1 MTMSRYKSSV
11 EHPGVLALKEHIA
24 AVRTEVTGHPLYTS
38 FRSRRDVAVFM
49 EHHAFAV
56 WDFMSLLKSLQ
67 RQLTCTSV
75 PWVPQGPVAS
85 RRLINEIT
93 LVEESDELGEG
104 FIAHFELDRAAMDDA
119 GADPGPL
126 DAFLGLIRSGTPVP
140 KALVAAEAPLPVRDF
155 VGATWSVIETAP
167 VHIQAAVFAF
177 GREDLIPEMF
187 EQVVRIDDRDGSLA
201 TFKNYLHRHI
211 EVDADEHTPMAMRM
225 LVDLCGD
232 GSRKWEECT
241 HAVREALS
249 ERARFWDAIL
259 RQLREGA
266 LATGS

>member
-38 FRSRRDVAVFM
+38 FRSHRDVAVFM

-93 LVEESDELGEG
+93 L
-104 FIAHFELDRAAMDDA
+104 
-119 GADPGPL
+119 GA
-126 DAFLGLIRSGTPVP
+126 VP
-140 KALVAAEAPLPVRDF
+140 CTRLTLPKICRV
-155 VGATWSVIETAP
+155 
-167 VHIQAAVFAF
+167 
-177 GREDLIPEMF
+177 
-187 EQVVRIDDRDGSLA
+187 
-201 TFKNYLHRHI
+201 
-211 EVDADEHTPMAMRM
+211 
-225 LVDLCGD
+225 
-232 GSRKWEECT
+232 
-241 HAVREALS
+241 
-249 ERARFWDAIL
+249 
-259 RQLREGA
+259 
-266 LATGS
+266 

>member
-11 EHPGVLALKEHIA
+11 EHPGVRALKDHIA
-24 AVRTEVTGHPLYTS
+24 GIRTEVTAHPLYTS

-49 EHHAFAV
+49 EHHVFAV

-75 PWVPQGPVAS
+75 PWVPRGPVAS

-104 FIAHFELDRAAMDDA
+104 FTSHFELYRAAMGDA

-126 DAFLGLIRSGTPVP
+126 DAFLDLIRAGTPVP
-140 KALVAAEAPLPVRDF
+140 KALVAAGAPLPVREF
-155 VGATWSVIETAP
+155 VGATWHVVETAP
-167 VHIQAAVFAF
+167 VHVQGAVFAF

-187 EQVVRIDDRDGSLA
+187 VQVVRIEDRDGSL
-201 TFKNYLHRHI
+201 TRFRDYLHRHI

-232 GSRKWEECT
+232 DPRKWEECT
-241 HAVREALS
+241 YAVHEALH

-259 RQLREGA
+259 RQLREGG
-266 LATGS
+266 LDCGS

>member
-1 MTMSRYKSSV
+1 MSRYKSSV
-11 EHPGVLALKEHIA
+11 EHPGVLALKEQIA

-38 FRSRRDVAVFM
+38 FRDRRDVTVFM

-67 RQLTCTSV
+67 RQLTCTAV

-104 FIAHFELDRAAMDDA
+104 FTSHFELYRAAMDDA

-126 DAFLGLIRSGTPVP
+126 DAFLDLLRSETPVP
-140 KALVAAEAPLPVRDF
+140 KALVDAGAPLPVRDF
-155 VGATWSVIETAP
+155 VGATWDVVETAP
-167 VHIQAAVFAF
+167 VHVQAAVFAF

-187 EQVVRIDDRDGSLA
+187 EQVVRIDDRDGKLGR
-201 TFKNYLHRHI
+201 FKDYLHRHI

-232 GSRKWEECT
+232 DSRAWAECAC
-241 HAVREALS
+241 AVREALR
-249 ERARFWDAIL
+249 ERAGFWDAIL
-259 RQLREGA
+259 RQIREGGPRTA
-266 LATGS
+266 S

>member
-11 EHPGVLALKEHIA
+11 EHPEVLALKGHIA

-38 FRSRRDVAVFM
+38 FHSHRDVAVFM

-93 LVEESDELGEG
+93 LVEESDEWGEG
-104 FIAHFELDRAAMDDA
+104 FTSHFELYRAAMDDA

-126 DAFLGLIRSGTPVP
+126 DAFLGLLRTGTPVP
-140 KALVAAEAPLPVRDF
+140 KALVAAGAPLPVRDF
-155 VGATWSVIETAP
+155 VGATWNVIETAP
-167 VHIQAAVFAF
+167 VHVQAAVFAF

-201 TFKNYLHRHI
+201 RFKDYLHRHI

-232 GSRKWEECT
+232 DARKWAECAG
-241 HAVREALS
+241 AVREALG

-259 RQLREGA
+259 RRLREGG